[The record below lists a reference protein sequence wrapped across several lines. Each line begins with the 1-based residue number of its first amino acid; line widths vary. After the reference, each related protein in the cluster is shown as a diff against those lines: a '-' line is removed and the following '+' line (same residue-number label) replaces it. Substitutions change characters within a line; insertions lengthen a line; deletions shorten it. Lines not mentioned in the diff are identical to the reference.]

1 VWKFWKKCE
10 TREQEIADQLKTEA
24 FKIVGELTSRW
35 VRYQDLVPFAP
46 SVPLAAR
53 MPGFTLQAQAYVDG
67 NHPVMKTATP
77 AMIDEMV
84 WLAVIQ
90 SGTHGVP
97 QVNEARAAHTRMTD
111 REKVSAEGAAV
122 VAFLKGKWLYFCNA
136 LHFKE
141 GAPLSERIAM
151 FIPPAR
157 EGVANNFPA
166 YRDAPMEML
175 QQMVAVALM
184 EGGTDPI
191 LVDAAMTEL
200 KTRGGG
206 R

>member
-1 VWKFWKKCE
+1 VWKFWKKRE
-10 TREQEIADQLKTEA
+10 AREQEIAELLKTEA
-24 FKIVGELTSRW
+24 FKVASALTPQW

-46 SVPLAAR
+46 SVPLHAR
-53 MPGFTLQAQAYVDG
+53 VPGFTLRAQDYIAA
-67 NHPVMKTATP
+67 NHPLMNTAPP

-84 WLAVIQ
+84 WLAIMQ
-90 SGTHGVP
+90 SGAHTVP
-97 QVNEARAAHTRMTD
+97 QVNEARAAHMRMTD

-122 VAFLKGKWLYFCNA
+122 VAFLKGKWLYFCKA
-136 LHFKE
+136 LVFKE
-141 GAPLSERIAM
+141 GVPLSTRIAS

-166 YRDAPMEML
+166 YRDAPMELILSMVS
-175 QQMVAVALM
+175 VAVI

-191 LVDAAMTEL
+191 LVDEAMKEL

>member
-1 VWKFWKKCE
+1 MWKFWKKRE
-10 TREQEIADQLKTEA
+10 AREQELAEQLKAEA
-24 FKIVGELTSRW
+24 FKIVGELTPRW
-35 VRYQDLVPFAP
+35 VRYQELVPFVP
-46 SVPLAAR
+46 SVPLATR
-53 MPGFTLQAQAYVDG
+53 MPGFAMHAQEYVNG
-67 NHPVMKTATP
+67 NHPIMKTAPP

-97 QVNEARAAHTRMTD
+97 QVNEARAAYMRMTD
-111 REKVSAEGAAV
+111 REKVSAEGTAV
-122 VAFLKGKWLYFCNA
+122 VAFLKGKWLYFCEA
-136 LHFKE
+136 LPFKE
-141 GAPLSERIAM
+141 GVPLSARIAS

-157 EGVANNFPA
+157 EGVGNIFPA
-166 YRDAPMEML
+166 YREAPMEL
-175 QQMVAVALM
+175 LLSMVSVAIM
-184 EGGTDPI
+184 ESGTDPI